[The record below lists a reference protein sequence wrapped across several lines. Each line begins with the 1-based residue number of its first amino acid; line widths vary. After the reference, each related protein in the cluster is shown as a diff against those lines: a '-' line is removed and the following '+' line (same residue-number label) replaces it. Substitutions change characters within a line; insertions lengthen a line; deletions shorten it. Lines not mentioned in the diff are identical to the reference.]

1 MAEYTSALPTE
12 NRPELPTAQPAGP
25 SFAAPAPERSIDHR
39 TDGIVLP
46 YGQQMPPVGKIR
58 STGVCILLTLVTF
71 GIYPLYWYFSVHDE
85 MKRHSGQGIGGGLAL
100 LITFLGGVVTP
111 FLTSSEIGNLYRSR
125 GLPAP
130 VSGATGLW
138 YFPGAFI
145 VVGPLVWFVKTNGA
159 INNYWRTVGTR

>member
-1 MAEYTSALPTE
+1 M
-12 NRPELPTAQPAGP
+12 P
-25 SFAAPAPERSIDHR
+25 S
-39 TDGIVLP
+39 
-46 YGQQMPPVGKIR
+46 
-58 STGVCILLTLVTF
+58 LVTF

-85 MKRHSGQGIGGGLAL
+85 MKRHSGQGIC
-100 LITFLGGVVTP
+100 VVTP
-111 FLTSSEIGNLYRSR
+111 CLTSSEIGNLYRSR

-159 INNYWRTVGTR
+159 INSYWRTVGTR